1 MRILIY
7 FGLLLSTVWAQD
19 IQPVVPDS
27 LTLEYD
33 SLVSDSGMVSSSD
46 TTSTGNLLSGDSKES
61 DAQMSDPE
69 LLKKSGFDKMLH
81 WAKMPENRIFLGSV
95 GMEAI
100 VTVVV
105 LLANEDEPLPDDI
118 GNPPNWP
125 EN

>member
-1 MRILIY
+1 
-7 FGLLLSTVWAQD
+7 LLLSTVWAQD

-46 TTSTGNLLSGDSKES
+46 TTSTVNLLSGDSKES

-95 GMEAI
+95 GMVAI